1 MRIGFEIKKLNM
13 LISGQ
18 LRQATSINE
27 LNEVTNTHGY
37 VLKYLAQRE
46 NEEVFQRDIEKE
58 FAISR
63 PTVSEIINAMEKNGM
78 VERKAVERDA
88 RLKQIIITEKGK
100 ALNALVRQEFD
111 AFEERLSGLITPEEK
126 QALEEII
133 RKLSDGLKKDK
144 TEVL

>member
-111 AFEERLSGLITPEEK
+111 AFEERLSGLITPEEE

>member
-111 AFEERLSGLITPEEK
+111 AFEERLSGLITPENFFSPVE
-126 QALEEII
+126 
-133 RKLSDGLKKDK
+133 
-144 TEVL
+144 

>member
-1 MRIGFEIKKLNM
+1 MCPP
-13 LISGQ
+13 
-18 LRQATSINE
+18 
-27 LNEVTNTHGY
+27 
-37 VLKYLAQRE
+37 LK
-46 NEEVFQRDIEKE
+46 IT
-58 FAISR
+58 
-63 PTVSEIINAMEKNGM
+63 TVSEIINAMEKNGM
-78 VERKAVERDA
+78 VERKAVTRDA

>member
-78 VERKAVERDA
+78 VERKAVARDA